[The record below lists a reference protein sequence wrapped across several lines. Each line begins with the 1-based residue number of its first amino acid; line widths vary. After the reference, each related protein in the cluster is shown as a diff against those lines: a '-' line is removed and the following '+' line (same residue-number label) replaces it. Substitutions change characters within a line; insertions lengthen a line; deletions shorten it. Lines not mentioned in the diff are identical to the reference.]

1 MRDGIIPLPS
11 PTHGCCYPRHTLQP
25 PPLGIISLCGWV
37 NKEGERIRRLRWRKV
52 SFMVTEFFCAASW
65 KLFARWKLH
74 KRCIVDGMYV
84 HTPSFVVICW
94 NCSHTGGRKE
104 EVEDNVVDLK
114 LKSLSK
120 GSCSRRTSAVSQCGC
135 RIIWST
141 CGCSTMARHETTWYY
156 KWFEGWC
163 CQPERWMLFPQQCIR
178 RLGRSFV
185 LHVGGWMAVGVFVCA
200 GYMYICSERRCGVS
214 DLYWIFEQTVEE
226 RMKEESCQDIKLT
239 MVVINVESLLGSSGD
254 LCFFI

>member
-1 MRDGIIPLPS
+1 MEESFFYG
-11 PTHGCCYPRHTLQP
+11 Y
-25 PPLGIISLCGWV
+25 WV
-37 NKEGERIRRLRWRKV
+37 
-52 SFMVTEFFCAASW
+52 FCAASW
-65 KLFARWKLH
+65 KLFPRWKLH

-84 HTPSFVVICW
+84 HTPSFVVIYW
-94 NCSHTGGRKE
+94 NCSHTGSRKE
-104 EVEDNVVDLK
+104 EVDDNVVDLK

-185 LHVGGWMAVGVFVCA
+185 LHVGGWRWGCLFVLVICTFAASGAVGFL
-200 GYMYICSERRCGVS
+200 IC
-214 DLYWIFEQTVEE
+214 I
-226 RMKEESCQDIKLT
+226 
-239 MVVINVESLLGSSGD
+239 ESLSKQWRKEWKRNRARISNWRW
-254 LCFFI
+254 